1 MCYCPMDE
9 DGEGQWIDVVVPSLG
24 DAVTTALLV
33 VWWVELNQRTVRGE
47 PLFEVGT
54 DKTVFEVAAEAEGVL
69 AEVLVPGGE
78 PVSPGMV
85 VGRIR
90 PG

>member
-9 DGEGQWIDVVVPSLG
+9 DDGSGRIDAVVPWMG

-33 VWWVELNQRTVRGE
+33 VWWVELNQPTVRGE

-54 DKTVFEVAAEAEGVL
+54 DKTVFEVAAEVDGVL
-69 AEVLVPGGE
+69 SEVLVPGGE
-78 PVSPGMV
+78 PVTPGMV

-90 PG
+90 PL